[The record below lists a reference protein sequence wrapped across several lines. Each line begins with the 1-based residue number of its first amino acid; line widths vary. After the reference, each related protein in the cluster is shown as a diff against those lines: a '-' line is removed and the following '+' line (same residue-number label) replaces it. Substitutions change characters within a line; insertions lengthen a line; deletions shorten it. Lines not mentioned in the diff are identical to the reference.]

1 MNLRAL
7 TSAFI
12 KEGGIGLAVIV
23 LLMLMVFI
31 GGDYFE
37 LEPRLSQ
44 ALMAGIVFAGL
55 AIYAARRI
63 MARRQARKLTS
74 KFMELAA
81 EDADATLGE
90 RKAKQQEIASLLR
103 EGVAA
108 LRLSEQG
115 EQAITQLPW
124 YLVIG
129 PANAGKSMLLETSGQ
144 NFATLGRV
152 RKPVSEAGTT
162 RDLDWWVSSQGVFLD
177 VPGRYIS
184 DAGSPFEWPAFVS
197 ALRQTRAQAPVSGVL
212 VVIPLP
218 EILAL
223 KNDELEPWAKN
234 IRDRLDELSSQCRWV
249 FPVYVVFSK
258 CDCVKGFDAAFSN
271 LAEEGRRQAFGAT
284 LPFAVDENRN
294 YRTIFHDEC
303 NRLSEPLRLQ
313 VLASLAQDLP
323 GAAKEGM
330 ALFPRQFFLAQRRMG
345 EVLGPVFRPNPFIE
359 TGLLRGFYFTSATQG
374 GPLHDLVSERVEQ
387 LPAPAEKAA
396 FFVSQI
402 FADVLPPDR
411 YLARLSFKESRRRRA
426 LTTLLAAASLLLA
439 LMVSAGMALA
449 FSERRQ
455 NIVALAQARA
465 LQDPFARMD
474 ALREALQ
481 QAEANRSPV
490 TRLFV
495 FNGDPEGRAVG
506 ETRQEYHQ
514 ALRARVIQPAA
525 DFLAEEI
532 HRLRDQRVRSIADY
546 DRMLAAFV
554 ALRALAGRGD
564 LKAEA
569 LRPELER
576 ALAALA
582 PEAAMRE
589 VLFRQSDYLLA
600 RPAELASCLARVDS
614 GLLEVVDRELRGALW
629 IEAAFADVMRE
640 APADLPALNLQ
651 DLVASPGRSCLALG
665 QAVPGIYTQRGY
677 DTYVAPAMASRAQ
690 EIARRYAALGEN
702 KPAWSIEASLTD
714 YYADAYARA
723 WDDAQASFT
732 VADFA
737 SLSDCAQGLK
747 SLTGPDSAMRELMVS
762 LRAGRTLLL
771 KNGTR
776 RNVSGDDLKWLET
789 ALNHLRA
796 IHAALE
802 PMLQSTNAGSHLMEY
817 LAQGKLD
824 ALLGTFNDVARGLDD
839 VAAVAPRESKDRMG
853 AVLSTLLEG
862 VIRELREAALAEA
875 GDVWRTSV
883 AASWRLDLAPYYPF
897 NAESVSEAAV
907 GAVSRLLN
915 PVNGTL
921 WVAVAVFEKL
931 RAKSVNGRSLLEYG
945 PEFSA
950 ALERAARLRDSLFD
964 GGETA
969 RVPFSVVFDRGEGV
983 ADVGFTL
990 GDKSVTYTDLGTKA
1004 AEFAWTESMAPGV
1017 RVQARVGQ
1025 SLWLNRSYPAQKWGI
1040 VRLFSEAKRTPVG
1053 ERRVKCAWV
1062 FTQMLGTRTLSFMA
1076 YAEFEFGSG
1085 VAFEPALFSELKL
1098 PETLR

>member
-7 TSAFI
+7 ISAFI

-23 LLMLMVFI
+23 LLVMMVLV

-37 LEPRLSQ
+37 LEPRLTQ

-90 RKAKQQEIASLLR
+90 RKARQQEIASLLR

-115 EQAITQLPW
+115 EQAVTRLPW

-129 PANAGKSMLLETSGQ
+129 PAGAGKSTLLEASGQ
-144 NFATLGRV
+144 NFAPLGRA
-152 RKPVSEAGTT
+152 RRPVTEAGTT
-162 RDLDWWVSSQGVFLD
+162 RDLDWWVGGQGVFLD

-184 DAGSPFEWPAFVS
+184 DASAPFEWPAFVS
-197 ALRQTRAQAPVSGVL
+197 ALKETRAQAPVSGVL

-234 IRDRLDELSSQCRWV
+234 IRDRLDELSGQCRWV

-271 LAEEGRRQAFGAT
+271 LATEGRRQAFGAT
-284 LPFAVDENRN
+284 LPFAIDENRN

-323 GAAKEGM
+323 AALKESM

-374 GPLHDLVSERVEQ
+374 GALHDLVSERVE
-387 LPAPAEKAA
+387 PRPVPVETAA
-396 FFVSQI
+396 FFVEQI

-411 YLARLSFKESRRRRA
+411 FLARLSLKESQRRRVLSTA
-426 LTTLLAAASLLLA
+426 LAAASLLLA

-455 NIVALAQARA
+455 SIVSLAQARA
-465 LQDPFARMD
+465 HPDPLARMD
-474 ALREALQ
+474 ALRDALL
-481 QAEANRSPV
+481 QAEGNRSPV
-490 TRLFV
+490 TRIFV
-495 FNGDPEGRAVG
+495 FSGDPEGRALG
-506 ETRQEYHQ
+506 EARQEYHQ
-514 ALRARVIQPAA
+514 ALRAHVIQPAA
-525 DFLAEEI
+525 DTLAAEI
-532 HRLRDQRVRSIADY
+532 QRLRDQQVRSIADY
-546 DRMLAAFV
+546 DRMLAAFS

-564 LKAEA
+564 LNAEA

-576 ALAALA
+576 TLALLA
-582 PEAAMRE
+582 PQAATRE
-589 VLFRQSDYLLA
+589 ILFRQSDYLLA
-600 RPAELASCLARVDS
+600 RPGELASCRAQIAS
-614 GLLEVVDRELRGALW
+614 GLLEIVDRELRGALW
-629 IEAAFADVMRE
+629 IEAAFAEVLRE
-640 APADLPALNLQ
+640 APADLPAVNLE
-651 DLVASPGRSCLALG
+651 DLVASPGRSYLALG
-665 QAVPGIYTQRGY
+665 QPVPGLYTQRGY
-677 DTYVAPAMASRAQ
+677 DTYAGPAMASRAR
-690 EIARRYAALGEN
+690 EIARRYGALGEN
-702 KPAWSIEASLTD
+702 RPAWSVEASLTD

-723 WDDAQASFT
+723 WDDAQASFA

-737 SLSDCAQGLK
+737 SLSDCAAGLK
-747 SLTGPDSAMRELMVS
+747 HLTGPDSAMRELMVS

-771 KNGTR
+771 KNGTQ
-776 RNVSGDDLKWLET
+776 RNAAGDDLKWLDSGLSQLRTVQT
-789 ALNHLRA
+789 ALEA
-796 IHAALE
+796 
-802 PMLQSTNAGSHLMEY
+802 MLQRTHAGSHLMEY
-817 LAQGKLD
+817 LAQEKLD
-824 ALLGTFNDVARGLDD
+824 ALLDTLNGVARGMEDV
-839 VAAVAPRESKDRMG
+839 VAAAPRESRGRMG
-853 AVLSTLLEG
+853 AVLSALLGG

-875 GDVWRTSV
+875 GEVWRASV
-883 AASWRLDLAPYYPF
+883 ASTWRLDLAPYYPF
-897 NAESVSEAAV
+897 NAESVSEASP
-907 GAVSRLLN
+907 GTVSRLLN
-915 PVNGTL
+915 PKNGNL
-921 WVAVAVFEKL
+921 WVALAQMEKL
-931 RAKSVNGRSLLEYG
+931 RAKAVNGRPLLEYG

-950 ALERAARLRDSLFD
+950 ALERAARLRDLLFD
-964 GGETA
+964 GGETLS
-969 RVPFSVVFDRGEGV
+969 VPFSVVFDRGEGV
-983 ADVGFTL
+983 SDVGFTL

-1017 RVQARVGQ
+1017 RIQARVGQ
-1025 SLWLNRSYPAQKWGI
+1025 SLWLTRSYPAQKWAI
-1040 VRLFSEAKRTPVG
+1040 VRLFSDARRTPVG
-1053 ERRVKCAWV
+1053 EQRVKCAWV
-1062 FTQMLGTRTLSFMA
+1062 FTQVLGTRTLSFMA
-1076 YAEFEFGSG
+1076 YAEFEFRSG
-1085 VAFEPALFSELKL
+1085 VAFDPALFTELKL
-1098 PETLR
+1098 PETMR